1 MPRRH
6 RPTGRPRGAPP
17 GNRNARRHG
26 FYALADRQARV
37 RARALVQLVR
47 LHGRDLERAAS
58 GGAPKIRGTIP
69 PRAAHPIT
77 SRVIETP
84 SGPAFP
90 HPMTAQ
96 HDTSG
101 FGSLLRSWRQ
111 TRRLSQLD
119 LALACGA
126 SQRHMSFLESG
137 RARPSRG
144 MALTIGSVLRVPLK
158 DQNLMLLAAGH
169 APAFAERARKKTP
182 DAKPIDASLIEV
194 IRRQDP
200 IPAMLLDGGTRIA
213 AANAGAE
220 RLCAFLLGRARDTDD
235 LTQLFFAPDGV
246 GRYLEN
252 ADEVIAWS
260 ERQQRAQRILNL
272 APGEQMVAAPSSPR
286 REPIAPEGPALTLRF
301 LKDGVRLGMYT
312 LLATLGTPLD
322 FGAERLSLEFFLPAD
337 QATEDWFRNAAS

>member
-1 MPRRH
+1 
-6 RPTGRPRGAPP
+6 
-17 GNRNARRHG
+17 
-26 FYALADRQARV
+26 
-37 RARALVQLVR
+37 
-47 LHGRDLERAAS
+47 
-58 GGAPKIRGTIP
+58 
-69 PRAAHPIT
+69 
-77 SRVIETP
+77 
-84 SGPAFP
+84 
-90 HPMTAQ
+90 MTAQ
-96 HDTSG
+96 HDTTG

-144 MALTIGSVLRVPLK
+144 MALTLGSVLRVPLK

-169 APAFAERARKKTP
+169 APAFAERSRNTKADT
-182 DAKPIDASLIEV
+182 KPIDATLIEV

-213 AANAGAE
+213 AANQGAE
-220 RLCAFLLGRARDTDD
+220 RLCTFLLSRERDTDD
-235 LTQLFFAPDGV
+235 LGHLFFAADGV
-246 GRYLEN
+246 GKYLEN
-252 ADEVIAWS
+252 LDEVIAWS

-272 APGEQMVAAPSSPR
+272 APGELMVAEPSAAR
-286 REPIAPEGPALTLRF
+286 REPLTPDGPALTLRF
-301 LKDGVRLGMYT
+301 LKDGVRLGVYT

-337 QATEDWFRNAAS
+337 EATETWFRNQA

>member
-1 MPRRH
+1 
-6 RPTGRPRGAPP
+6 
-17 GNRNARRHG
+17 
-26 FYALADRQARV
+26 
-37 RARALVQLVR
+37 
-47 LHGRDLERAAS
+47 
-58 GGAPKIRGTIP
+58 
-69 PRAAHPIT
+69 
-77 SRVIETP
+77 
-84 SGPAFP
+84 
-90 HPMTAQ
+90 MTAQ

-101 FGSLLRSWRQ
+101 FGALLRAWRQ

-144 MALTIGSVLRVPLK
+144 MALTLGSVLRVPLK

-169 APAFAERARKKTP
+169 APAFAERAKKKTP
-182 DAKPIDASLIEV
+182 DAKPIDAALIEV
-194 IRRQDP
+194 IRRQNP

-213 AANAGAE
+213 AANEGAE
-220 RLCAFLLGRARDTDD
+220 RLCAFLLDRPRDTDD
-235 LTQLFFAPDGV
+235 LGQLFFAPNGV
-246 GRYLEN
+246 GRHLEN

-272 APGEQMVAAPSSPR
+272 APGEMMVTAPAAATR
-286 REPIAPEGPALTLRF
+286 REPMMPDSPALTLRF
-301 LKDGVRLGMYT
+301 AKDGVRLGMYT

-337 QATEDWFRNAAS
+337 QATEDWFRSAGA

>member
-1 MPRRH
+1 
-6 RPTGRPRGAPP
+6 
-17 GNRNARRHG
+17 
-26 FYALADRQARV
+26 
-37 RARALVQLVR
+37 
-47 LHGRDLERAAS
+47 
-58 GGAPKIRGTIP
+58 
-69 PRAAHPIT
+69 
-77 SRVIETP
+77 
-84 SGPAFP
+84 
-90 HPMTAQ
+90 MTAH
-96 HDTSG
+96 HDTSP
-101 FGSLLRSWRQ
+101 FGALLRSWRQ

-144 MALTIGSVLRVPLK
+144 MALTLGSVLRVPLK

-200 IPAMLLDGGTRIA
+200 MPAMLLDGGTRIA
-213 AANAGAE
+213 AANEGAE
-220 RLCAFLLGRARDTDD
+220 RLFAFLMDRPRDSDD
-235 LTQLFFAPDGV
+235 LAALFFGPGGV

-252 ADEVIAWS
+252 AEEVMAWS

-272 APGEQMVAAPSSPR
+272 APGETMIAAPAAAR
-286 REPIAPEGPALTLRF
+286 REPVTPDGPALTLR
-301 LKDGVRLGMYT
+301 LAKDGVKLGLYT

-337 QATEDWFRNAAS
+337 QATEDWFRTNAR